1 MGWIGIGVVAQD
13 YQGCFLGARFFT
25 QKILI
30 DPQGA
35 EAIAAPAAVL
45 FSKDVGFSN
54 CGHFIEGVKQ
64 ELGGFQSYYVTH
76 VKREAN
82 SAAHTLAKAA
92 SKEVLN
98 SVWLEDIP
106 DNIRGIITRELV
118 VPRS

>member
-1 MGWIGIGVVAQD
+1 
-13 YQGCFLGARFFT
+13 
-25 QKILI
+25 
-30 DPQGA
+30 
-35 EAIAAPAAVL
+35 
-45 FSKDVGFSN
+45 
-54 CGHFIEGVKQ
+54 
-64 ELGGFQSYYVTH
+64 

-106 DNIRGIITRELV
+106 DKICGIITRELV